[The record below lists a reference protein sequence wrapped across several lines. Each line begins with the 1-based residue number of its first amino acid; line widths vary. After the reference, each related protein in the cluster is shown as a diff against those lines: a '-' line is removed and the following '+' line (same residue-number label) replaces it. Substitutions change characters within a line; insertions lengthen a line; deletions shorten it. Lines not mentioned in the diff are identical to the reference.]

1 MVSAAYKP
9 ADEGNDGPCQTTEG
23 KMIPLRSPGDKQK
36 WLPSYSHVSSGST
49 NVWVLETEPLEDRS
63 VHEVKI
69 FLRDGTANMAALG
82 AVREAVIA
90 GYRQLSAW
98 GSSTAA
104 VKQWPQWEDRE
115 PVKFEPISESFWI
128 FVGEARTR
136 FEEIVPHDVRVYTLS
151 DGAFVLDAIFDGG
164 RAACILRKRYAHI
177 MVLVG
182 DKMADVVL
190 RDDDATPAKIQDELR
205 AALA

>member
-1 MVSAAYKP
+1 
-9 ADEGNDGPCQTTEG
+9 
-23 KMIPLRSPGDKQK
+23 MIPLRLPDDKQK
-36 WLPSYSHVSSGST
+36 WLPSYSHVGSGST
-49 NVWVLETEPLEDRS
+49 NVWFLVTEPLGDRS
-63 VHEVKI
+63 VHEVKVS
-69 FLRDGTANMAALG
+69 LRDATADMAALG
-82 AVREAVIA
+82 TVREALIA
-90 GYRQLSAW
+90 GYRELSAW
-98 GSSTAA
+98 ASWTAA
-104 VKQWPQWEDRE
+104 VKRWPQWEERE
-115 PVKFEPISESFWI
+115 PVTFEPLSESFWI

-136 FEEIVPHDVRVYTLS
+136 FEEIIPQDVHIYTLG

-164 RAACILRKRYAHI
+164 RAACILRRQYAHI